1 MAAPADPVVSPT
13 AGLVNTGTD
22 ITIGAVAGVTFYYT
36 LGGENPTRFS
46 NVYSA
51 GELDNLL
58 ETAGANV
65 NLKVIAYNDADT
77 GFTEPSNIV
86 TANYRALGLGAA
98 VSATAVALVD
108 TGTGQGG
115 AVCSGIAVTGSDGA
129 SAGIARLGGSAGTD
143 VKIETGDGIGV

>member
-22 ITIGAVAGVTFYYT
+22 ITIGAVAGVSFYYT
-36 LGGENPTRFS
+36 LGGETPTRFS
-46 NVYSA
+46 NVYTA

-58 ETAGANV
+58 EVGGANV
-65 NLKVIAYNDADT
+65 NLKVVAFNNTDT
-77 GFTEPSNIV
+77 NFAEPSNVV
-86 TANYRALGLGAA
+86 TANFRAVSFGAA
-98 VSATAVALVD
+98 TSATSPVLVD

-129 SAGIARLGGSAGTD
+129 SAGIARLGGTAGTD
-143 VKIETGDGIGV
+143 VKVETGDGIGV